1 MKTKRIILII
11 AAICLIAVIAAV
23 SIVLA
28 HRGQQGPNEDSTHET
43 GGDEAGPGED
53 NASSPNKN
61 ENYELGEDGKIDI
74 LTIPG
79 AVKVNTSKEMF
90 GGIVGDPAGA
100 ELYVENEKKSGDVL
114 VYGTAKN
121 INSVSVTDGARVW
134 YITTF
139 EIDVADDVKNLLDTS
154 TVKAASICCYENDH
168 IDLSLGLLDN
178 NLKIYEQKTGLFS
191 LKAASSDNF
200 DTFEINGKQYSI
212 AQLADY
218 YAENHF
224 ECDGNSFVYYF
235 DEVIELDKLRS

>member
-1 MKTKRIILII
+1 MII

-23 SIVLA
+23 SVAMA
-28 HRGQQGPNEDSTHET
+28 HRGQQGPNEDSTQET
-43 GGDEAGPGED
+43 DPGE
-53 NASSPNKN
+53 NAENSPNKN
-61 ENYELGEDGKIDI
+61 ENYALGDDGKIDI

-79 AVKVNTSKEMF
+79 AVKVKTSKEMF
-90 GGIVGDPAGA
+90 GGIEGDPAGA
-100 ELYVENEKKSGDVL
+100 ELYVENEKKSGNVL

-139 EIDVADDVKNLLDTS
+139 EIDVTDDVKKLLDTS

-191 LKAASSDNF
+191 LKSASSDSYN
-200 DTFEINGKQYSI
+200 TFEINGKEYSI

-218 YAENHF
+218 YAANHF
-224 ECDGNSFVYYF
+224 ECDGKSFVYYF
-235 DEVIELDKLRS
+235 GEAIELDKLRP